1 MSARKSTTHSIIE
14 GELLV
19 ALRERSSIWQ
29 ARYCVDGVW
38 QRTTTGERDLKKA
51 KDRAKELYNEAQ
63 WRKKSNITPITRF
76 FRDVAKVAVKK
87 LQAEVDSGSGKATYK
102 DYITAIE
109 TYLIPILG
117 KYKVD
122 SIDYKAL
129 EHLNAERIK
138 KMNAKKGRKKGEE
151 LKVPTKSTLLTHNAA
166 LNRVFDLA
174 IEKGYMTVSSKP
186 NLIAKGK
193 ASERR
198 DEFTEEEIRALR
210 GNFEKWVDRGR
221 ADAKPVRAL
230 LRDYVEVLLD
240 TGARAGKELLDLK
253 WVQIQL
259 NYEPKSL
266 GKTKVAP
273 TEDNQHGEDIEA
285 FDMQRLALIRIET
298 GKTGKRTAIG
308 RADTVVALGRIA
320 QRNYNKPLATVIE
333 ENPKDYIFRFVEFL
347 NDDEKKAGKKP
358 QFIKP
363 TSFVKLFNTY
373 LSEHGLLHHP
383 VSGKKRQPYSLRH
396 TYATL
401 MLTHDKVPPHT
412 LAKQM
417 GTSIGMLEK
426 HYSHLEAI
434 KAIHQLRGEESRAL
448 IQADTVIDA
457 KYAYRD
463 KKKVGK

>member
-1 MSARKSTTHSIIE
+1 M
-14 GELLV
+14 
-19 ALRERSSIWQ
+19 
-29 ARYCVDGVW
+29 
-38 QRTTTGERDLKKA
+38 
-51 KDRAKELYNEAQ
+51 
-63 WRKKSNITPITRF
+63 
-76 FRDVAKVAVKK
+76 
-87 LQAEVDSGSGKATYK
+87 
-102 DYITAIE
+102 
-109 TYLIPILG
+109 
-117 KYKVD
+117 
-122 SIDYKAL
+122 
-129 EHLNAERIK
+129 
-138 KMNAKKGRKKGEE
+138 
-151 LKVPTKSTLLTHNAA
+151 
-166 LNRVFDLA
+166 
-174 IEKGYMTVSSKP
+174 
-186 NLIAKGK
+186 
-193 ASERR
+193 
-198 DEFTEEEIRALR
+198 
-210 GNFEKWVDRGR
+210 
-221 ADAKPVRAL
+221 
-230 LRDYVEVLLD
+230 
-240 TGARAGKELLDLK
+240 
-253 WVQIQL
+253 QIQL

-273 TEDNQHGEDIEA
+273 TEDNQHGEDVEV

-320 QRNYNKPLATVIE
+320 QRNYGKPLATVID
-333 ENPKDYIFRFVEFL
+333 ENPKDYIFRFVEYL
-347 NDDEKKAGKKP
+347 NDDEKKAGKKSKL
-358 QFIKP
+358 IKP

-463 KKKVGK
+463 KKKQGK